1 MTATEPEEPK
11 PCPFCGGEAETESPP
26 ECSPRTS
33 CGHLREFTAAATPLR
48 YFRPNPRRGSRRRN
62 RRSEKCCRSSSRI
75 SEKKIFTEKTR
86 PGGSYIN
93 RVSYEGA
100 FVIVTDVWGN
110 KTAIPAADVE
120 EVYQPT
126 NDRGW

>member
-1 MTATEPEEPK
+1 M
-11 PCPFCGGEAETESPP
+11 
-26 ECSPRTS
+26 
-33 CGHLREFTAAATPLR
+33 
-48 YFRPNPRRGSRRRN
+48 
-62 RRSEKCCRSSSRI
+62 SEVRI
-75 SEKKIFTEKTR
+75 VMKNGEKKIFTEKTR